1 MAPASFDHLA
11 PARLFS
17 LQGQVVF
24 ITGAAGGIASGL
36 IPGFAAA
43 GARLVL
49 ADRSDAV
56 LTRAEPLAAAGVEVL
71 PLMFDVTDTAAI
83 DQALA
88 RTVEHFGRIDV
99 LVNNAAVIV
108 RKPFLELE
116 ASDWQRVIDTDLTAC
131 FHLAQRA
138 ARLMVAQG
146 SGRIIH
152 MSSIMNHVSRPNLTP
167 YVTAKGALAALTRG
181 MAADLAGTGV
191 TVNALAPGYTATEFS
206 EAKKKEFH
214 DFIAEWTPAKR
225 WGEPEDLVGAALL
238 LASPAG
244 RYICGQVLYVDG
256 GFLAV
261 TR

>member
-1 MAPASFDHLA
+1 MFEHLSPAT
-11 PARLFS
+11 LFS

-36 IPGFAAA
+36 VPGFAAA
-43 GARLVL
+43 GAKLVL

-56 LTRAEPLAAAGVEVL
+56 LVRARELSEAGVEVL
-71 PLMFDVTDTAAI
+71 PLMFDVTDRAAV
-83 DQALA
+83 DDAFAQAVQ
-88 RTVEHFGRIDV
+88 RFGKVDV

-108 RKPFLELE
+108 RKPFLELTIE
-116 ASDWQRVIDTDLTAC
+116 DWQRVIDIDLTAC
-131 FHLAQRA
+131 FYIAQTA
-138 ARLMVAQG
+138 AKLMVAQK
-146 SGRIIH
+146 SGRIIN

-167 YVTAKGALAALTRG
+167 YVTAKGALAAMTRS

-206 EAKKKEFH
+206 ESGKKEFH
-214 DFIAEWTPAKR
+214 DFIADWTPVKR

-238 LASPAG
+238 LASKAG
-244 RYICGQVLYVDG
+244 GYINGQVLYVDG

-261 TR
+261 TK

>member
-1 MAPASFDHLA
+1 MPFDHLA
-11 PARLFS
+11 PATLFS

-24 ITGAAGGIASGL
+24 VTGAAGGIAAGL
-36 IPGFAAA
+36 LPGFAAA

-56 LTRAEPLAAAGVEVL
+56 LARAEGLAAAGVEVL
-71 PLMFDVTDTAAI
+71 PLMFDVTDNRAVDAAFT
-83 DQALA
+83 QAVA
-88 RTVEHFGRIDV
+88 RFGRIDV

-108 RKPFLELE
+108 RKPFLEIE

-131 FHLAQRA
+131 FHIAQRA

-146 SGRIIH
+146 SGRIIN

-167 YVTAKGALAALTRG
+167 YVTAKGALAAMTRA

-206 EAKKKEFH
+206 EAKKADFH
-214 DFIAEWTPAKR
+214 AFIADWTPCKR
-225 WGEPEDLVGAALL
+225 WGQPEDLVGAALL
-238 LASPAG
+238 LASAAG
-244 RYICGQVLYVDG
+244 SYVNGQVLYVDG

-261 TR
+261 TK

>member
-1 MAPASFDHLA
+1 MFEHLSPAK
-11 PARLFS
+11 LFS

-43 GARLVL
+43 GASLVL

-56 LTRAEPLAAAGVEVL
+56 LARAQELQAAGVEVL
-71 PLMFDVTDTAAI
+71 PLMFDVTDRAAV
-83 DQALA
+83 DDAFLQAVQ
-88 RTVEHFGRIDV
+88 RFGKVDV

-108 RKPFLELE
+108 RKPFLEITSE
-116 ASDWQRVIDTDLTAC
+116 DWQRVIDTDLSAC
-131 FHLAQRA
+131 FHIAQTA
-138 ARLMVAQG
+138 ARLMVARK
-146 SGRIIH
+146 SGRIIN
-152 MSSIMNHVSRPNLTP
+152 MSSIMNHVARPNLTP
-167 YVTAKGALAALTRG
+167 YVTAKGALAAMTRA

-214 DFIAEWTPAKR
+214 DFIADWTPVKR

-238 LASPAG
+238 LASAAG
-244 RYICGQVLYVDG
+244 GYINGQVLYVDG

-261 TR
+261 TK